1 MNLKITILGVFLMF
15 CSMILLGQRYY
26 GQNGYGMLEIIDDT
40 TAIVSFT
47 EKLGVDFTFHQKEKC
62 LIRRVNDTLFLS
74 TFERWK
80 YVGHVDS
87 AICYDK
93 NQCFPILYK
102 LFYYNHK
109 YKKYDILHEGVGWD
123 DLSTGDIYIQDAD
136 LFPGDYMII
145 IKKYNKY
152 ERIALSCLVNFD
164 NPAILISTNQKFHGD
179 LIFDE
184 FPLLIKGN
192 KLIPINYN
200 KRIQCWKEN
209 GFVFPIMKKQKKLKS
224 YKTYLYYYTRYDES
238 LCTQSIMIPN
248 ALKNIMVP

>member
-109 YKKYDILHEGVGWD
+109 YKKYDI
-123 DLSTGDIYIQDAD
+123 I
-136 LFPGDYMII
+136 
-145 IKKYNKY
+145 
-152 ERIALSCLVNFD
+152 
-164 NPAILISTNQKFHGD
+164 FHDGFAPYKQPELWSEE
-179 LIFDE
+179 LIFEISKHLKKDGVYCTYNHSMPVLTH
-184 FPLLIKGN
+184 F
-192 KLIPINYN
+192 IN
-200 KRIQCWKEN
+200 Q
-209 GFVFPIMKKQKKLKS
+209 V
-224 YKTYLYYYTRYDES
+224 YL
-238 LCTQSIMIPN
+238 
-248 ALKNIMVP
+248 